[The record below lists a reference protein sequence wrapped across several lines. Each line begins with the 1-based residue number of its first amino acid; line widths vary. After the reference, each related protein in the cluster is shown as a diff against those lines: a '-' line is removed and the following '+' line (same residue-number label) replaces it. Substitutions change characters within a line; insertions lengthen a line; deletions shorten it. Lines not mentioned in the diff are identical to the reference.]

1 VILGHL
7 LILNIRYPNL
17 SAKDRIPAEY
27 RGRPNMGQGRKPE
40 IIPDLGNLV
49 KQLKLMD
56 PAKNPLSFMGF
67 DIVTHPPDRRIYAI

>member
-1 VILGHL
+1 
-7 LILNIRYPNL
+7 
-17 SAKDRIPAEY
+17 
-27 RGRPNMGQGRKPE
+27 MGQGRKPE

-67 DIVTHPPDRRIYAI
+67 DIVTHPPDRQIYAI